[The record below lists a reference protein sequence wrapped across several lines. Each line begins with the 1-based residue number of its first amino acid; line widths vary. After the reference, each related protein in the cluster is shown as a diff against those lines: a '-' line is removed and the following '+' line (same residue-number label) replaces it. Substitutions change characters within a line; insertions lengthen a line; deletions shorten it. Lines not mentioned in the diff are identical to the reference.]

1 MRSPTVCRYCGG
13 KIVKTNSR
21 VLYGKGNQTIYLC
34 TMCNAY
40 AGCYAG
46 TDKPMG
52 KVANPVLSSDPQFKA
67 PKWCPRRITPPVCRI
82 YGFADEQSQAMDALI
97 RENFQPKRDRYI
109 FPTPG
114 HYRLQSEKR
123 LNMNAKA
130 FYNAAIN
137 GAVYDILS
145 EDDIALG
152 AVIEID
158 DGLKPYHFYYWGWST
173 VVPMFSFDRSQ
184 VQQQQL

>member
-52 KVANPVLSSDPQFKA
+52 KVANPVLRLKRQETHRVFDAYWRKRGWTRSGPTAGWHGSWAFQRKA
-67 PKWCPRRITPPVCRI
+67 RISP
-82 YGFADEQSQAMDALI
+82 
-97 RENFQPKRDRYI
+97 
-109 FPTPG
+109 
-114 HYRLQSEKR
+114 
-123 LNMNAKA
+123 
-130 FYNAAIN
+130 
-137 GAVYDILS
+137 
-145 EDDIALG
+145 
-152 AVIEID
+152 
-158 DGLKPYHFYYWGWST
+158 
-173 VVPMFSFDRSQ
+173 
-184 VQQQQL
+184 

>member
-1 MRSPTVCRYCGG
+1 MAKKYSFTEPGCASCPHYQQTGNSLLGTRYCGG
-13 KIVKTNSR
+13 FPKKR
-21 VLYGKGNQTIYLC
+21 
-34 TMCNAY
+34 
-40 AGCYAG
+40 
-46 TDKPMG
+46 KPRRFR
-52 KVANPVLSSDPQFKA
+52 SSDPQFKA

-82 YGFADEQSQAMDALI
+82 YGFADEQSQAMDVLI

-145 EDDIALG
+145 EDDVALG
-152 AVIEID
+152 SVIEID